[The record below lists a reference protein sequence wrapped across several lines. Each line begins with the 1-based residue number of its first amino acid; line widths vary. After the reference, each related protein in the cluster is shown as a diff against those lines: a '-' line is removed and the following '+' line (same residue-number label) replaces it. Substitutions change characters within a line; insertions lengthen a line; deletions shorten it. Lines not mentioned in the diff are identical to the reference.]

1 MRKHLKELTQKEI
14 AEATILTL
22 IVIGI
27 LSVITIISNL

>member
-1 MRKHLKELTQKEI
+1 MREHLKEVTGSELAQ
-14 AEATILTL
+14 ATIITL